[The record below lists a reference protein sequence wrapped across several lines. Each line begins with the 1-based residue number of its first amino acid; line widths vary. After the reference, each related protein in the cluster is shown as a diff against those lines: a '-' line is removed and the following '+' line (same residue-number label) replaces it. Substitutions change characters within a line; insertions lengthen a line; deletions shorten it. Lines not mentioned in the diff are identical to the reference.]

1 MRRRRRSS
9 PSIWHAGGASS
20 LITLGA
26 SSVCGLALSLD
37 ASCSAS
43 ITVYQENF
51 DPWASACGPFTTI
64 TFTELPAFTIVT
76 DQYLPL
82 GVNFTDDD
90 LNVTGPA
97 GAYLDGAG
105 VNGLAMIEGTFSSP
119 ITAVAFHHPGVVKF
133 RLFLGDTFV
142 GQTGYL
148 VDGLAQTSFSGVVS
162 SVPFDRMQ
170 AVGEPGQ
177 PVDPVYADNMY
188 FSTIPAPDASCVLLS
203 LLVRPR
209 SRWSMPHL

>member
-82 GVNFTDDD
+82 GVDFTDDD
-90 LNVTGPA
+90 LNVTGPT
-97 GAYLDGAG
+97 GGYLDGAG
-105 VNGLAMIEGTFSSP
+105 VNGLAMIEGTFSSS
-119 ITAVAFHHPGVVKF
+119 ITAVGFHHPGLVKF

-142 GQTGYL
+142 GQTTLLG
-148 VDGLAQTSFSGVVS
+148 GGGPSFFSGVVS
-162 SVPFDRMQ
+162 TQPFDRMQ
-170 AVGEPGQ
+170 LVGLAGQ
-177 PVDPVYADNMY
+177 PIDPVFVDNMY
-188 FSTIPAPDASCVLLS
+188 FSTIPTPGASSVLLS

-209 SRWSMPHL
+209 RRWSMPHL